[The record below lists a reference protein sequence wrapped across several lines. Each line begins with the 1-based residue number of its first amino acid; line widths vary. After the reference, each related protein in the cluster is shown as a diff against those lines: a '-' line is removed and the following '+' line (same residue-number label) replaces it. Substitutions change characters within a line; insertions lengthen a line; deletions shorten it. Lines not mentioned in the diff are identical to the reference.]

1 MHTAPAERLVCRVI
15 CIHQLTGRNISPK
28 TPSHQII
35 LETDVVLD
43 AKELRARELLTP
55 WLLSDSPA
63 RDKITVHLD
72 SHARALCRKK
82 VRLECTCYI
91 DRAQPLLSRRR
102 WLILRTCAYAHQYCE
117 HGMVAGSECLNYVL
131 PNPIPA
137 LIRSTMSS
145 GHHFHDA
152 VVTLLLC
159 WY

>member
-1 MHTAPAERLVCRVI
+1 M
-15 CIHQLTGRNISPK
+15 PK
-28 TPSHQII
+28 
-35 LETDVVLD
+35 
-43 AKELRARELLTP
+43 KLRAREVLTP
-55 WLLSDSPA
+55 WLLSDSLA

-72 SHARALCRKK
+72 THARALCRKK

-117 HGMVAGSECLNYVL
+117 HGMVAGSECLDYVL

-152 VVTLLLC
+152 VVTLLSC